1 MILKKKVTKIDK
13 KCLFEKYQ
21 KSSEFWDV
29 EIESVNQHGLSGDTM
44 LHVAVWQEDIEDI
57 KKLILLG
64 ADIDSIGDLG
74 NTPLQQA
81 VLFEKAESIKILLSH
96 GANTAIKNE
105 FGEKAGDIATR
116 NGMKSIITTN
126 EKIQKS
132 HI

>member
-1 MILKKKVTKIDK
+1 
-13 KCLFEKYQ
+13 
-21 KSSEFWDV
+21 
-29 EIESVNQHGLSGDTM
+29 M

-64 ADIDSIGDLG
+64 ADIDSIGDFG

-116 NGMKSIITTN
+116 NGMKRIISTI
-126 EKIQKS
+126 EKK
-132 HI
+132 